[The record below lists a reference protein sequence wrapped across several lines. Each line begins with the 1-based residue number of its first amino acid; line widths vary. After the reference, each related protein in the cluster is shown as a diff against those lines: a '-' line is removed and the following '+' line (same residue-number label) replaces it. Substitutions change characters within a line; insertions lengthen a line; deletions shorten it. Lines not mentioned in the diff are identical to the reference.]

1 MPRHFRLLALVVL
14 LAACGSQLGQPDA
27 ALLGQ
32 WNAADLYGGETWT
45 FRDDGTFRAE
55 GGSQKSLAAAGG
67 LARSGKWGVKDGLL
81 ALDFTTLAA
90 REKPTYAWKIEA
102 GRLLLSTPG
111 NSAPSIILDRAK

>member
-1 MPRHFRLLALVVL
+1 MPRHLLLLALTL
-14 LAACGSQLGQPDA
+14 LLTACGSPLGQPDA

-32 WNAADLYGGETWT
+32 WKAADIYGGETWT
-45 FRDDGTFRAE
+45 FRDDGTFSAE
-55 GGSQKSLAAAGG
+55 GSSQKSLAGSGA
-67 LARSGKWGVKDGLL
+67 LSRSGKWGVKDGVL

-111 NSAPSIILDRAK
+111 NSAPSIILDRTK